1 MSRPHIVII
10 TLIVAAS
17 AFLTGC
23 LRTMTTVILKSDG
36 TAVVRDSILFSM
48 KGSTTEDRPDFRSD
62 SVRKMIDSAVTM
74 STRMLGPDAKLAN
87 LRMIEQP
94 EYQGWVAEYAIA
106 NVNTLRVDQS
116 RLAKMLGTDEA
127 GSMEEEGNTGS
138 MGGMTFSYAK
148 DKVVITNVADLKSD
162 TKEKKGKKQTKEQL
176 DMALDMME
184 SFLRDMRMTINVQ
197 SEPAIRKTNAKH
209 VTGSTI
215 TMYDVDMDKLLA
227 AFRKNRNLMNELEGF
242 ESMGPSGFEKVLRK
256 LPNQAVIIELQ
267 PTVTIQW

>member
-1 MSRPHIVII
+1 MSRPHIVVII
-10 TLIVAAS
+10 MLITAS

-48 KGSTTEDRPDFRSD
+48 KGTTAEDRPDFRSD
-62 SVRKMIDSAVTM
+62 SARRMIDSAVAV
-74 STRMLGPDAKLAN
+74 STRMLGPDARLTN
-87 LRMIEQP
+87 LHMIEQP
-94 EYQGWVAEYAIA
+94 EYQGWVAEYAVA

-116 RLAKMLGTDEA
+116 RLAKMLGTDGASIGED
-127 GSMEEEGNTGS
+127 EETGS
-138 MGGMTFSYAK
+138 TSGMTFSNAK
-148 DKVVITNVADLKSD
+148 DRIVITNVPDLRGNA
-162 TKEKKGKKQTKEQL
+162 KEKKSKKQSKEQL
-176 DMALDMME
+176 DMALGMME
-184 SFLRDMRMTINVQ
+184 SFLGGMRMTINVQ
-197 SEPAIRKTNAKH
+197 SEPTIRKTNAKY

-242 ESMGPSGFEKVLRK
+242 ESMGPAGFEKVLRK
-256 LPNQAVIIELQ
+256 LPDHAVVIELQ

>member
-48 KGSTTEDRPDFRSD
+48 KGTTAEDRPDFRSD
-62 SVRKMIDSAVTM
+62 SVRKMIDSAVAV
-74 STRMLGPDAKLAN
+74 SARMLGPDAKLAN

-127 GSMEEEGNTGS
+127 GTIEEEETGS
-138 MGGMTFSYAK
+138 TGGMTFSYAK

-162 TKEKKGKKQTKEQL
+162 TREKKGKKQTKEQL
-176 DMALDMME
+176 DMALGMME
-184 SFLRDMRMTINVQ
+184 SFLGGMRMTINVQ

-256 LPNQAVIIELQ
+256 LPNQAVVIELQ